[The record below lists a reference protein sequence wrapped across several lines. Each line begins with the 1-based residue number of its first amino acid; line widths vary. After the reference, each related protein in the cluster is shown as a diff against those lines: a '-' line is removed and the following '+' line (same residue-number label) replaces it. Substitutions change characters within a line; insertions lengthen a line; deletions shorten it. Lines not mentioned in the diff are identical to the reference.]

1 LRTLLIAD
9 SAIDQS
15 RCVVQRLMGFARTS
29 NRYFPSGIAVADARR
44 NFRLPVVD
52 LRSDAVFAFAM
63 SALWLVLYNA
73 RFWTDT
79 VAAMWHGNAGSAFFF
94 VSFFVFVLCIQA
106 LLLLLLPSRRL
117 MIGGASML
125 FLVAALSSYFSAKFG
140 VVMNKDMLRNAF
152 ETDTAESRGLLTFEL
167 LARFVA
173 MGIVPA
179 IAVWRVRLP
188 RMRAL
193 QGLRHRLFWIG
204 VILIVCTCALLSAS
218 ASYAVFFREHK
229 PIRYA
234 LMPAAPVTSALAV
247 LFDKNTGERGPLVN
261 ASGPA
266 QRTVTPRARPLVIVM
281 VVGETARA
289 ANFELGGYARP
300 TNPEL
305 STLDGLVYFSET
317 TSCGT
322 ATAISVPCMF
332 SHFSRRDF
340 GVDDAAHYA
349 NLLDALKEAGLDVE
363 WRDNN
368 AGCKGVCARISQIDY
383 GNQRDP
389 RLCSDGYCY
398 DEVLITDLPARLESI
413 TQDTVIVMHQIG
425 SHGPAYAE
433 RYPPEFEK
441 FKPAC
446 RSNQLQR
453 CTPQEVI
460 NAYDNT
466 IAYTDHVL
474 ARTVDAL
481 RAASSRI
488 DGLMIYASDHGE
500 SLGEQGLYLHGLPY
514 TFAPETQKHVP
525 MLMWLSPTYALRTG
539 VTMNCLQAR
548 ATQAFSHD
556 NIYHTLLGAAE
567 VVNNSYDAELDILA
581 DCRKPHWPSNHE

>member
-1 LRTLLIAD
+1 MDLARASSGNLAD
-9 SAIDQS
+9 SIGAAAPRSTLRWPLIH
-15 RCVVQRLMGFARTS
+15 C
-29 NRYFPSGIAVADARR
+29 
-44 NFRLPVVD
+44 
-52 LRSDAVFAFAM
+52 RSDVVFAFAV
-63 SALWLVLYNA
+63 SALWLIFYNS

-79 VAAMWHGNAGSAFFF
+79 VAAMWHGNVGSA
-94 VSFFVFVLCIQA
+94 SFLGSLSVLVLCIQA
-106 LLLLLLPSRRL
+106 LLLLLLPTRRV
-117 MIGGASML
+117 MIAAASIL

-140 VVMNKDMLRNAF
+140 VVMNKDMLRNVM
-152 ETDTAESRGLLTFEL
+152 ETDSSETRSLLTVEL
-167 LARFVA
+167 FVRFVV

-188 RMRAL
+188 TLPAL
-193 QGLRHRLFWIG
+193 RGLRHRLLWIG
-204 VILIVCTCALLSAS
+204 ATLALCACALLSTS

-234 LMPAAPVTSALAV
+234 LMPAAPAASAIGL
-247 LFDKNTGERGPLVN
+247 LFDKNKGAHGQLLN

-266 QRTVTPRARPLVIVM
+266 QRTAAAQARPLVIVM

-289 ANFELGGYARP
+289 ANFELGGYPRP

-305 STLDGLVYFSET
+305 SAHAGLVYFSQT

-332 SHFSRRDF
+332 SHLPRRDF
-340 GVDDAAHYA
+340 AVDDAARYA
-349 NLLDALKEAGLDVE
+349 NALDALKEAGLDVE

-368 AGCKGVCARISQIDY
+368 AGCKGVCARIAQVDY
-383 GNQRDP
+383 RDRQDA
-389 RLCSDGYCY
+389 RLCSGDYCY
-398 DEVLITDLPARLESI
+398 DEVLIADLPQRLASI
-413 TQDTVIVMHQIG
+413 SQDTVIVMHQIG

-433 RYPPEFEK
+433 RYPPQFEK

-453 CTPQEVI
+453 CTPQELL

-474 ARTVDAL
+474 ARTIDTL
-481 RAASSRI
+481 RAASDRL

-500 SLGEQGLYLHGLPY
+500 SLGEQGVYLHGLPY
-514 TFAPETQKHVP
+514 RFAPERQKHVP
-525 MLMWLSPTYALRTG
+525 FLLWLSSSYATRTG
-539 VTMNCLQAR
+539 VAMDCLQA
-548 ATQAFSHD
+548 QAGRPFSHD
-556 NIYHTLLGAAE
+556 NLYHTLLGAAD
-567 VVNNSYDAELDILA
+567 VGNRSYDAKLDILA
-581 DCRKPHWPSNHE
+581 ACRKSFWPGNHE